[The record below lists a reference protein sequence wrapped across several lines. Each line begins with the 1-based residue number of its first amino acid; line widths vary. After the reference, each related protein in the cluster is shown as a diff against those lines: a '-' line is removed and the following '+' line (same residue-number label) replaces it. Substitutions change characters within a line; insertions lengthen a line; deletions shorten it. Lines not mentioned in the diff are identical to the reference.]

1 MALRY
6 FHAAD
11 YCVLVVVLGIS
22 SFIGVYFAWKD
33 RRSTNKKDFFGG
45 SKQLQMCPVAMS
57 MIASFMSAIAIL
69 GIPAE
74 NFLNGSQFMVSFISI
89 IIASV
94 LAAHVFMPVF
104 YDMDMISVNQYLE
117 KRFNSVVIRKFASA
131 LNVIEMCFFM
141 GVVLYGPSLALGSVT
156 GLPVWLSIVLNG
168 SVCAFYTTL
177 GGIKAVVW
185 TDVMQILLMIFGL
198 LIVSVKGF
206 ILTGGPSAVF
216 DTVSKHGLL
225 EFFDMSMDFQKT
237 FTFWSVVFGTGI
249 NWMTGFCTNQIMVQ
263 RYCSLSSTRK
273 ARTALYIN
281 MVGIIAILTT
291 SSLCGLLLFA
301 LYHHCDPVKASI
313 ISKYDQLMPYFVMD
327 TLGHLPGITGL
338 FVTAVYSGSLST
350 LSSGYN
356 ALAAI
361 TWEDFLKPVVKL
373 SPTGVMWAMKA
384 LAAGFGFIAVAIA
397 FLSGGLPSI
406 LSAAF
411 VMTGSIKGATCAVFF
426 LGLLFPWC
434 GSTTALISMFTGLA
448 MALWV
453 AVGRMLYPAKPTA
466 ARTTLGAC
474 TLNYTVR
481 VLPQRTYYAGGI
493 YDLYNVS
500 YMWIPVISFFVTL
513 VVAIFFTV
521 ICGFK
526 KSAYVDPSFIA
537 PCMRKIYLKTKTQE
551 KQKPAK
557 EPKHVPMKP
566 EEKPYDIP
574 LELSVNTSNGT
585 GYVNNAMTDDD
596 AMKRTVI

>member
-11 YCVLVVVLGIS
+11 YFVLVVVLGIS

-117 KRFNSVVIRKFASA
+117 KRFNSMVIRKFASA
-131 LNVIEMCFFM
+131 LIVIEMCFFM

-206 ILTGGPSAVF
+206 ILTGGPNEVF
-216 DTVSKHGLL
+216 NTVRKHGLL
-225 EFFDMSMDFQKT
+225 EFFDMSLDFQKT

-249 NWMTGFCTNQIMVQ
+249 NWMTGFCTNQVMVQ

-384 LAAGFGFIAVAIA
+384 IAAGFGLIAVAIA

-406 LSAAF
+406 LS
-411 VMTGSIKGATCAVFF
+411 
-426 LGLLFPWC
+426 
-434 GSTTALISMFTGLA
+434 TALLSMFTGLA

-453 AVGRMLYPAKPTA
+453 AVGRLLYPARPTA

-481 VLPQRTYYAGGI
+481 VPPQRTYYSGGI

-513 VVAIFFTV
+513 VIAIFFTI

-526 KSAYVDPSFIA
+526 KSADVDPSFIA

-551 KQKPAK
+551 KQQPAR
-557 EPKHVPMKP
+557 EPKHLPLKP
-566 EEKPYDIP
+566 EEKPYDRP
-574 LELSVNTSNGT
+574 QEFSVITSNGT

>member
-1 MALRY
+1 MAVRY
-6 FHAAD
+6 FHVAD
-11 YCVLVVVLGIS
+11 YCVLVAVLGIS

-45 SKQLQMCPVAMS
+45 SRQLQMFPVTMS
-57 MIASFMSAIAIL
+57 MMASFMSAIAIL

-74 NFLNGSQFMVSFISI
+74 NFLYGSQYMVNFIGI

-104 YDMDMISVNQYLE
+104 YDMEMISVNQYLE

-131 LNVIEMCFFM
+131 LTVIEMCFFM

-168 SVCAFYTTL
+168 SVCAFYTTV

-185 TDVMQILLMIFGL
+185 TDVLQILLMICGL
-198 LIVSVKGF
+198 LIVTIKGF
-206 ILTGGPSAVF
+206 ILTGGPNAVF
-216 DTVSKHGLL
+216 ETVNKHGLL
-225 EFFDMSMDFQKT
+225 EFFDMSLDFQKT

-249 NWMTGFCTNQIMVQ
+249 TWMTGFCTNQVMVQ
-263 RYCSLSSTRK
+263 RYCSLRSTRK

-281 MVGIIAILTT
+281 MVGIIAILAC
-291 SSLCGLLLFA
+291 SALCGLLLFA
-301 LYHHCDPVKASI
+301 LYHRCDPVKASI

-361 TWEDFLKPVVKL
+361 TWEDFLKPMVKL
-373 SPTGVMWAMKA
+373 SPKGVMWATKA
-384 LAAGFGFIAVAIA
+384 IAAGFGLIAVAIA
-397 FLSGGLPSI
+397 FLSGSLPSI
-406 LSAAF
+406 LSATF
-411 VMTGSIKGATCAVFF
+411 VTTGSIKGATCALFF

-434 GSTTALISMFTGLA
+434 GSTTALLSMFTGLA
-448 MALWV
+448 VALWV
-453 AVGRMLYPAKPTA
+453 AVGRLLYPARPTA
-466 ARTTLGAC
+466 ARTTLEAC
-474 TLNYTVR
+474 TWNYTV
-481 VLPQRTYYAGGI
+481 VVHPQRTYYSGGI

-513 VVAIFFTV
+513 VVAISLTT

-526 KSAYVDPSFIA
+526 KSANVDLTSIA
-537 PCMRKIYLKTKTQE
+537 PCMRKIYLKTRTQE
-551 KQKPAK
+551 KQQPAK
-557 EPKHVPMKP
+557 EPKPVPMKP
-566 EEKPYDIP
+566 EEKPHDRP
-574 LELSVNTSNGT
+574 VELSVITRNGN
-585 GYVNNAMTDDD
+585 GYLNQAMTNDDVVE
-596 AMKRTVI
+596 RTVI

>member
-1 MALRY
+1 MAVRY
-6 FHAAD
+6 FHVAD
-11 YCVLVVVLGIS
+11 YCVLVAVLGIS

-45 SKQLQMCPVAMS
+45 SRQLQMFPVTMS
-57 MIASFMSAIAIL
+57 MMASFMSAIAIL

-74 NFLNGSQFMVSFISI
+74 NFLYGSQYMVNFIGI

-104 YDMDMISVNQYLE
+104 YDMEMISVNQYLE

-131 LNVIEMCFFM
+131 LTVIEMCFFM

-168 SVCAFYTTL
+168 SVCAFYTTV

-185 TDVMQILLMIFGL
+185 TDVLQILLMICGL
-198 LIVSVKGF
+198 LIVTIKGF
-206 ILTGGPSAVF
+206 ILTGGPNAVF
-216 DTVSKHGLL
+216 ETVNKHGLL
-225 EFFDMSMDFQKT
+225 EFFDMTLDFQKT

-249 NWMTGFCTNQIMVQ
+249 TWMTGFCTNQVMVQ
-263 RYCSLSSTRK
+263 RYCSLRSTRK

-281 MVGIIAILTT
+281 MVGIIAILAC
-291 SSLCGLLLFA
+291 SALCGLLLFA
-301 LYHHCDPVKASI
+301 LYHRCDPVKASI

-361 TWEDFLKPVVKL
+361 TWEDFLKPMVKL
-373 SPTGVMWAMKA
+373 SPKGVMWATKA
-384 LAAGFGFIAVAIA
+384 IAAGFGLIAVAIA
-397 FLSGGLPSI
+397 FLSGSLPSI
-406 LSAAF
+406 LSATF
-411 VMTGSIKGATCAVFF
+411 VTTGSIKGATCALFF

-434 GSTTALISMFTGLA
+434 GSTTALLSMFTGLA
-448 MALWV
+448 VALWV
-453 AVGRMLYPAKPTA
+453 AVGRLLYPARPTA
-466 ARTTLGAC
+466 ARTTLEAC
-474 TLNYTVR
+474 TWNYTV
-481 VLPQRTYYAGGI
+481 VVHPHRTYYSGGI

-513 VVAIFFTV
+513 VVAISLTT

-526 KSAYVDPSFIA
+526 KSANVDPSSIA
-537 PCMRKIYLKTKTQE
+537 PCMRKIYLKTRTQE
-551 KQKPAK
+551 KQQPAK

-566 EEKPYDIP
+566 EEKPYDRP
-574 LELSVNTSNGT
+574 VELSVITRNGN
-585 GYVNNAMTDDD
+585 GYLNHAMTNDDVVE
-596 AMKRTVI
+596 RTVI